1 MQSYAAKQPDEQAKE
16 TRPAEQA
23 NELLSPLADPEGI
36 EFWTFLKQHKNM
48 IMTMVNT
55 YHADGWPNQH
65 QATADKKELTRLRRF
80 VKDYFAEF
88 FLASMYLTGMFLAM
102 IYLLAHTWR

>member
-1 MQSYAAKQPDEQAKE
+1 MQSYAAKQPDEQAKD
-16 TRPAEQA
+16 TTSDEQA
-23 NELLSPLADPEGI
+23 KELLSRLADPEGI

-55 YHADGWPNQH
+55 YHADGWPNQQ
-65 QATADKKELTRLRRF
+65 QATAEKKELTRLRRL

-88 FLASMYLTGMFLAM
+88 FLASMYLIGMFLAV
-102 IYLLAHTWR
+102 IYMLAHTWR